1 MPIEVRQLL
10 IKSTV
15 DGTDDPQRAEETSS
29 ETLERLREE
38 IIAEC
43 KAWFEDKL
51 QQMRER

>member
-15 DGTDDPQRAEETSS
+15 DAPAQDQSPQEASP
-29 ETLERLREE
+29 ETLERLKDE

-43 KAWFEDKL
+43 KAWFEEKL